1 MKTNMSKA
9 DRVIRIIIAA
19 ILATLYFKDV
29 IGGLIGFILLLL
41 AIIMAITGVFGYCPL
56 YAIFGFHTNSEEE
69 KY

>member
-1 MKTNMSKA
+1 MNSNMNKA

-29 IGGLIGFILLLL
+29 IGGLIGFIILLV
-41 AIIMAITGVFGYCPL
+41 AIILAITGVFGYCPL
-56 YAIFGFHTNSEEE
+56 YAIFGFKTNTNDD

>member
-1 MKTNMSKA
+1 MKTNLSRA
-9 DRVIRIIIAA
+9 DQVVRIIIAA

-41 AIIMAITGVFGYCPL
+41 AIVLAITGVFGYCPL
-56 YAIFGFHTNSEEE
+56 YAIFGFHKNSKTE